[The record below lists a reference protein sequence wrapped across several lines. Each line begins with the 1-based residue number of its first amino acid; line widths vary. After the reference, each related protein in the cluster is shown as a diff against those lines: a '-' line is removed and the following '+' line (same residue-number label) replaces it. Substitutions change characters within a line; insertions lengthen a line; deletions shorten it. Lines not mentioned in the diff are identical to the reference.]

1 VEETWELAALMPTI
15 LRWKGYKFFFFSLE
29 EDRPHIHVKK
39 QHGQA
44 KYWLETV
51 EFVKA
56 QGFSQK
62 ELNVIEKKI
71 IEEQDLILEK
81 WNDYFNT

>member
-1 VEETWELAALMPTI
+1 MPTI